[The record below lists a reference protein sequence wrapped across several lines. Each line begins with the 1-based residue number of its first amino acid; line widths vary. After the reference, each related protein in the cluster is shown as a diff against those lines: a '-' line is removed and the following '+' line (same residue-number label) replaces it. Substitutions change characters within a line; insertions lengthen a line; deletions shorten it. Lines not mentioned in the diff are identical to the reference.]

1 MKVQGKEGQPLE
13 LLMST
18 TPFSNEVEKEV
29 IIEGG
34 QIIHFIS
41 GFESINID
49 LFINV

>member
-1 MKVQGKEGQPLE
+1 MKVQGKEGHPLE

-29 IIEGG
+29 IIEGE
-34 QIIHFIS
+34 QIINFIS
-41 GFESINID
+41 AYKSINID